1 MENRELVAATL
12 TAALLKPMDHTRP
25 DPNAEGH
32 AAIHAVELY
41 TKVLGA
47 LAAKEPPLSS
57 AD

>member
-41 TKVLGA
+41 TRAGCF
-47 LAAKEPPLSS
+47 
-57 AD
+57 